1 MVRMNIPHEETE
13 DDDDEEV
20 IGVIIQGDM
29 PDFLKKIMFDD
40 MIMKAMY
47 RAMLDMSDQEWADV
61 KDLVDASRE
70 VKKEEAEDGKSD
82 KKNY

>member
-1 MVRMNIPHEETE
+1 
-13 DDDDEEV
+13 
-20 IGVIIQGDM
+20 
-29 PDFLKKIMFDD
+29 
-40 MIMKAMY
+40 MKAMY

-82 KKNY
+82 K